1 VSAIGSLLSLTMVA
15 QTARMA
21 VPYVAAATGGVLSE
35 RSGVVNIALEGTM
48 LVGAF
53 GAVTVHLATGSPWL
67 GLLGGAA
74 FGAVFAATHALIV
87 VYGRV
92 SGIVSGIALNL
103 LAAAGTRFFLRALY
117 GSSSNSP
124 PIAGFR
130 VAALEGSGGW
140 ARLGRVIVDPTT
152 LAVAIVAILVA
163 LLVARTVFGLRL
175 RAAGEAPAVAR
186 SSGID
191 VGRTRLAAVTLGGV
205 ATALGGASLA
215 FDQHQFQAGMSSGRG
230 FIALAAVVLSGWNVR
245 RAALFCVVFAVLD
258 AVQVV
263 LQNETRLPV
272 QVLSSLPYAA
282 TLVAMVVVLRRG
294 ESTLAAPAGLD
305 RHAD

>member
-1 VSAIGSLLSLTMVA
+1 MSALGSLLSLTLVA

-53 GAVTVHLATGSPWL
+53 GAVTVHVATGNPWL
-67 GLLGGAA
+67 GLAGAAA
-74 FGAVFAATHALIV
+74 FGALFAATHALVV

-103 LAAAGTRFFLRALY
+103 LAAAGTRFALRALY

-124 PIAGFR
+124 TIAGFR
-130 VAALEGSGGW
+130 LAALEGTGGA
-140 ARLGRVIVDPTT
+140 ARIARVLVDPTT
-152 LAVAIVAILVA
+152 LAVVAVVA
-163 LLVARTVFGLRL
+163 LAAVLVARTTFGLRL
-175 RAAGEAPAVAR
+175 RAVGEAPVVAR
-186 SSGID
+186 ASGID

-205 ATALGGASLA
+205 ASALGGAALA
-215 FDQHQFQAGMSSGRG
+215 FDQHQFQAGMSGGRG

-245 RAALFCVVFAVLD
+245 RAALFCVVFALLD
-258 AVQVV
+258 AVQIV

-282 TLVAMVVVLRRG
+282 TLLAMIVVLRRG
-294 ESTLAAPAGLD
+294 RGALSAPAGLD